1 MYYGG
6 KTIQS
11 TELYREALKINPNN
25 QKAHFNLGN
34 SLYKNALEI
43 KASKQNLIQGGKKIT
58 TDSLANLVFD
68 EAAGSFAQVANSISN
83 KDTLHQAWHNIG
95 NCYLQKKDYQQ
106 AFDAYKKSMKYDPKD
121 EETRYNMAY
130 ALKNIPKDKI
140 SQITLCLGDESQI
153 PFSKS
158 FDAVCSFFFID
169 LFPSPK
175 AETIT
180 QRLTNCLKSSGILL
194 YADFEAEGKNRKWRK
209 HLIRL
214 MYLVCGLFCK
224 LENKFYWNYTSVL
237 TKNHFCLKDSKVFFY
252 GLVRASLYVIER

>member
-1 MYYGG
+1 MQLSKFKYSIIIILFCATGFLFAQKDAMNIYDGNKMYYGG

-43 KASKQNLIQGGKKIT
+43 KASKQNLIQGGKKVT

-130 ALKNIPKDKI
+130 ALKNIPKDKKGGGG
-140 SQITLCLGDESQI
+140 SSNQKEEDKKDKNKNSAPQQNQMNKEQAEQLLKALMNQEKKLQDKRKQKQE
-153 PFSKS
+153 
-158 FDAVCSFFFID
+158 DA
-169 LFPSPK
+169 
-175 AETIT
+175 
-180 QRLTNCLKSSGILL
+180 
-194 YADFEAEGKNRKWRK
+194 GK
-209 HLIRL
+209 
-214 MYLVCGLFCK
+214 
-224 LENKFYWNYTSVL
+224 TSVD
-237 TKNHFCLKDSKVFFY
+237 KDW
-252 GLVRASLYVIER
+252 

>member
-1 MYYGG
+1 MSGLKKLIYLEMQLSKFKYSIIIILFCVTGFLFAQKDAMNIYDGNKMYYGG
-6 KTIQS
+6 KTLES
-11 TELYREALKINPNN
+11 TNLYREALKINPNN

-130 ALKNIPKDKI
+130 ALKNIPKDKKGGGG
-140 SQITLCLGDESQI
+140 SSNQKEEDKKDKNKNSAPQQNQMNKEQAEQLLKALMNQEKKLQDKRKQKQE
-153 PFSKS
+153 
-158 FDAVCSFFFID
+158 DA
-169 LFPSPK
+169 
-175 AETIT
+175 
-180 QRLTNCLKSSGILL
+180 
-194 YADFEAEGKNRKWRK
+194 GK
-209 HLIRL
+209 
-214 MYLVCGLFCK
+214 
-224 LENKFYWNYTSVL
+224 TSVD
-237 TKNHFCLKDSKVFFY
+237 KDW
-252 GLVRASLYVIER
+252 